1 VNGAKKTKVHGRE
14 MHFEVG
20 RLGANLYNICIC
32 GDSRARLPCSIRS
45 FGNSELEFK
54 TFSSEVTG
62 LSQSSR
68 LLGNVQSGFL
78 TKIGRDA

>member
-45 FGNSELEFK
+45 FGNSGVQNIFIR
-54 TFSSEVTG
+54 G
-62 LSQSSR
+62 DRLSQSSR
-68 LLGNVQSGFL
+68 LLENVQSGFF

>member
-45 FGNSELEFK
+45 FGNSGLGFK

-62 LSQSSR
+62 CHSPAGSLKMYSR
-68 LLGNVQSGFL
+68 DFSR
-78 TKIGRDA
+78 K